1 MVLRRMSGK
10 IVSVNVF
17 LDKLREY
24 IVEHEITKDELGRCL
39 VNNTFDA
46 VFNNSTRGFNSLV
59 CVVHSKADRMLFSLK
74 RCGLEGYYDREA
86 RWLRLLKDISGLYLG
101 EADPTKYMKVNI
113 KNARRFFNNTG
124 TVNLTAYPAIQREI
138 LYRYKLWNLI
148 WEICKISENFCI

>member
-1 MVLRRMSGK
+1 MSGK
-10 IVSVNVF
+10 IVGVNVF

-24 IVEHEITKDELGRCL
+24 IVENEITREELGRCL

-46 VFNNSTRGFNSLV
+46 IFQDRNNGFYSIV
-59 CVVHSKADRMLFSLK
+59 RVVHSKADRMLFNLK
-74 RCGLEGYYDREA
+74 RCGIDGYYDREA

-113 KNARRFFNNTG
+113 KNARRFLG
-124 TVNLTAYPAIQREI
+124 KSSIADLKVYPSTTREV
-138 LYRYKLWNLI
+138 LYREKLWCLI